1 MVRILRNRKETE
13 QELILEIDS
22 DEAISSDSES
32 ELDEVIV
39 AVGDN
44 NNATRS

>member
-1 MVRILRNRKETE
+1 MK
-13 QELILEIDS
+13 IDP

-32 ELDEVIV
+32 ELVKDTV

-44 NNATRS
+44 NTVSRS